1 MEEIRQF
8 ALNPTLSAFQAWR
21 KLRNTS
27 TALLPSCN
35 HPARLGRSDHKSE
48 RPLFFEHKK
57 FTLPRLILSG
67 IILINWCVA
76 KVEVCDERVS
86 VADKRQTKYIFV
98 TGGVLSGLGKGI
110 TAASIGT
117 ILKARGFSVNIQK
130 CDPYLNTDA
139 GTMNPA
145 EHGEVFVTKDGAETD
160 LDLGHYER
168 FLDEELTRSSSL
180 MNGRIYAN
188 VLADERAGKYL
199 GKTVQII
206 PHITNEVVKGIIEA
220 GHNYDFHIVEIGG
233 TVGDIESLAFL
244 EAIRQ
249 VRRKVGHENTLY
261 VHVVYLPYLE
271 ASHEIKTKPAQNT
284 VRDLR
289 EAGILADIIVARAE
303 RPVSQKV
310 LHKLSLF
317 CDVDEG
323 GIVPM
328 PTAKT
333 VYEVPLL
340 LEEYGLGDY
349 ITNKVGLKTKKAKLG
364 DWQRLVELIKHP
376 DHKALR
382 IGVVAKYMENEDT
395 YLCVFEA
402 IKAAGWA
409 NRIQPEI
416 CWIDAEKI
424 EADPSLLEG
433 YDGLVVPGGF
443 GSRGVEGKIMAG
455 RYAMD
460 NNVPYLGLC
469 LGMQTAVIAVARKAG
484 LDGANTTEVDPDAK
498 HPVIDIMADQKDVT
512 NKGGT
517 MRLGNYPCVLT
528 KGTHSA
534 KAYDAKQIDERH
546 RHRYEFNNAYRDQL
560 TAAGLIIAGLSPNK
574 KLVEIIEIAD
584 HPFFVASQFHP
595 EFKSRPP
602 RPHQHFDGF
611 IKATV

>member
-1 MEEIRQF
+1 M
-8 ALNPTLSAFQAWR
+8 
-21 KLRNTS
+21 
-27 TALLPSCN
+27 
-35 HPARLGRSDHKSE
+35 
-48 RPLFFEHKK
+48 
-57 FTLPRLILSG
+57 
-67 IILINWCVA
+67 A
-76 KVEVCDERVS
+76 KGS
-86 VADKRQTKYIFV
+86 QTKFIFV

-168 FLDEELTRSSSL
+168 FLDEELGRSSSL

-206 PHITNEVVKGIIEA
+206 PHVTGEIVKRILEA
-220 GHNYDFHIVEIGG
+220 GEGFDFHIVEIGG

-244 EAIRQ
+244 EGIRQ
-249 VRRKVGHENTLY
+249 LRRKVGHQNTLY

-289 EAGILADIIVARAE
+289 EAGIQPDVIVARAE
-303 RPVSQKV
+303 KPVSQNV

-317 CDVDEG
+317 CDVDEA

-328 PTAKT
+328 QTVKT

-340 LEEYGLGDY
+340 LEQAGIGNY
-349 ITNKVGLKTKKAKLG
+349 ITTQLGLSNRRVKLA
-364 DWQRLVELIKHP
+364 DWQRLVDLIKHP
-376 DHKALR
+376 DHRKLK

-416 CWIDAEKI
+416 CWIDSEQI
-424 EADPSLLEG
+424 VDNSSLLEG

-443 GSRGVEGKIMAG
+443 GSRGVEGKIAAAN
-455 RYAMD
+455 YAIEH
-460 NNVPYLGLC
+460 NIPYLGLC
-469 LGMQTAVIAVARKAG
+469 YGLHMAVIALARRAG
-484 LDGANTTEVDPDAK
+484 LTGANTTEVDAQTP
-498 HPVIDIMADQKDVT
+498 HPVIDIMADQKDIT

-517 MRLGNYPCVLT
+517 MRLGNYPCVIT
-528 KGTHSA
+528 KGTKTA
-534 KAYDAKQIDERH
+534 AAYNQKEVLERH
-546 RHRYEFNNAYRDQL
+546 RHRYEVNNDYREQL
-560 TAAGLIIAGLSPNK
+560 TAAGLVIAGLSPDK
-574 KLVEIIEIAD
+574 RLVEIIEIAQ
-584 HPFFVASQFHP
+584 HPYFVASQFHP
-595 EFKSRPP
+595 EFKSRPN
-602 RPHQHFDGF
+602 RPHPLFDGF
-611 IKATV
+611 IKAAGRQHEQHGTHAEAKRSIVEL